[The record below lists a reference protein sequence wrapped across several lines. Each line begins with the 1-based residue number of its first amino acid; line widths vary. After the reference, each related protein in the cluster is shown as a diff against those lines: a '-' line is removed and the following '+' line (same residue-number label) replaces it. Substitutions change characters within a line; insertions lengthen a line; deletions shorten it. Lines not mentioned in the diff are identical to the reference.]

1 MNSLEA
7 QIAVSSNN
15 SAVYNSGGRAFPFS
29 GAAPVSNTRYV
40 DLKEGSPFFNENWTN
55 SKLVS
60 QDGRVY
66 QNVSVKLN
74 LMENKVHY
82 KDSSGKELVI
92 GTPLRE
98 VLLQQASNGSAHFI
112 NGSLLPGNKQGWY
125 QLLVNDTLSLLKG
138 FNKIFEQH
146 TSYGSATEYSIK
158 TEESY
163 LVYLQDKEFVI
174 KKPSDFTQI
183 LPAKTKQI
191 EQAIKTIKGKN
202 KDEQFSLIAI
212 AMNALLKTGH

>member
-1 MNSLEA
+1 MRSIFLCLIIVFWMSPLAA

-15 SAVYNSGGRAFPFS
+15 SALYNSGGREFPFS
-29 GAAPVSNTRYV
+29 GAAPVSNTKYV

-66 QNVSVKLN
+66 QDVSVKLN
-74 LMENKVHY
+74 LMDNKVHY

-98 VLLQQASNGSAHFI
+98 VHLQQGSNASLLFI
-112 NGSLLPGNKQGWY
+112 NGSLLPGNKQGLY
-125 QLLVNDTLSLLKG
+125 QLLVNDTLSLAKG
-138 FNKIFEQH
+138 FTKVFEQH

-158 TEESY
+158 TQESY
-163 LVYLQDKEFVI
+163 LAYLQDKEFVI
-174 KKPSDFTQI
+174 K
-183 LPAKTKQI
+183 
-191 EQAIKTIKGKN
+191 
-202 KDEQFSLIAI
+202 
-212 AMNALLKTGH
+212 